1 MLIAFI
7 LKSTR
12 PQQWI
17 KNLFIFAP
25 LIFSQNATN
34 LPLLLRALA
43 AFALFSLLTGA
54 LYIFNDIHDIE
65 EDKFHPGKSQRPIA
79 SGRLSKSQAY
89 VAFLILAAAALLLSF
104 FFSIPFFIAAHIYF
118 LMQLAYSRWLK
129 HIVILDVLLI
139 AAGFLLRV
147 IAGGLAIAVEMS
159 NWLLLCTLL
168 LALFLAMAKRRHEI
182 SLLQSAAVTH
192 RPILKEYSPVL
203 LDQMISVVTA
213 STVIAYCLYT
223 ISDETVAK
231 FGTSN
236 LIYTVP
242 FVIYG
247 IFRYLYLVHQKA
259 QGGSPE
265 SLILN
270 DKPLLADLVLWIAV
284 AALILYVF

>member
-265 SLILN
+265 SLILR

-284 AALILYVF
+284 AALILYVL

>member
-1 MLIAFI
+1 MRLVHI

-25 LIFSQNATN
+25 LIFSQNAAN
-34 LPLLLRALA
+34 LPLLLRSLA
-43 AFALFSLLTGA
+43 AFALFCLISGA

-65 EDKFHPGKSQRPIA
+65 EDKRHPDKSRRPIT
-79 SGRLSKSQAY
+79 SGALTKTQAY
-89 VAFLILAAAALLLSF
+89 MAFLILAAAGLGLSF
-104 FFSIPFFIAAHIYF
+104 LFSIPFFVAAHIYF

-129 HIVILDVLLI
+129 HVVILDVLLI

-182 SLLQSAAVTH
+182 SLLQADAATH

-236 LIYTVP
+236 LIFTVP

-259 QGGSPE
+259 KGGSPE
-265 SLILN
+265 SLILR
-270 DKPLLADLVLWIAV
+270 DMPLLIDLILWIV
-284 AALILYVF
+284 TAALILYAL